1 MKSTHQ
7 ILSLLLASASFAL
20 NTAAQ
25 EVVTIDQSLGQSV
38 EFDETEGMTIRYDSL
53 LNDWKVKM
61 YLYTDSTCSNTEID
75 PTFPD
80 SVYIDRLQRIP
91 AVMELPYNH
100 IVRQYIDR
108 YTKRLRRQVSVMLG
122 AGNFYFPIFEAEL
135 ERYGLPLELKYLPVI
150 ESALKPKAVSPAG
163 AGGLWQFMVGTGKQY
178 GLKVNSV
185 IDERCDPIKS
195 SDAAARY
202 LRDLYRIYHDWALV
216 LAAYNCG
223 PGNVNRAIHRAGA
236 RDYWQIYPFLPK
248 ETRGYVPAFIA
259 ATYAMTY
266 YCEHGICPMRSRFPI
281 ATDTII
287 INRDISL
294 RQISEVVGISLD
306 VLKSLNPQYRTD
318 RIPGKSQP
326 CTLRMPDDMLHAFLD
341 YGDDIYKYRASEL
354 LTRRAEVSVRGEHN
368 QRVTA
373 ATTQPTPPAQNT
385 MVGSEQPSIAETEA
399 IVPTENTNATQTN
412 TPSQP
417 RQNAV
422 TGEVTE
428 VEIETAPASQTE
440 ENTTIIIDDDE
451 DALRPVET
459 NTQRN
464 NTTTNTHGTT
474 PRATNNANTSTRSNN
489 TNTNTSNTNRSAT
502 APSNSSRPA
511 NNTSSSTRTRSQQSS
526 GSNSN
531 SNTTTT
537 NRSRSGQTTTSQQS
551 NSSSSGTGS
560 SGSRNR
566 NRSSQ
571 ATTSQQSN
579 SSSNSTGSSGSRNR
593 NRSSQATTSQQSN
606 SSSSG
611 TGSSGSRNRNRSSQA
626 TTSQQSNSSSNST
639 TGSSGSRNRSRSSQ
653 TTTSPQSNSSSNRS
667 GGTTNRSNRSSSTQN
682 ATSNQTQSTNRS
694 SSSSRNRTNQT
705 TTSSNNSRNRNSQAT
720 TSSSTNKP
728 TSGKSSSTGRN
739 HNSSSNSNSSTT
751 TPRSNRGTRPAG
763 SGKAGSGKK

>member
-1 MKSTHQ
+1 MNKAKH
-7 ILSLLLASASFAL
+7 ILPTLLLSVSVLF
-20 NTAAQ
+20 TATAQ
-25 EVVTIDQSLGQSV
+25 EVVTIDHSLGTSV

-61 YLYTDSTCSNTEID
+61 YLYVDSTCHGTDID

-108 YTKRLRRQVSVMLG
+108 YTKRLRKSVSVMLG

-223 PGNVNRAIHRAGA
+223 PGNVNRAIHRAGS
-236 RDYWQIYPFLPK
+236 RDYWQIYPYLPK

-287 INRDISL
+287 INRDISM

-326 CTLRMPDDMLHAFLD
+326 CILRMPDDMLHAFLD
-341 YGDDIYKYRASEL
+341 YGDDVYKYRASEL
-354 LTRRAEVSVRGEHN
+354 LARRAEVSVRGERN
-368 QRVTA
+368 TRQTA
-373 ATTQPTPPAQNT
+373 QATTGPATQAQSA
-385 MVGSEQPSIAETEA
+385 MPGSNMPSIADTEPV
-399 IVPTENTNATQTN
+399 VPAENQPVAPPTQ
-412 TPSQP
+412 PQ
-417 RQNAV
+417 RAV
-422 TGEVTE
+422 AVGEVTE
-428 VEIETAPASQTE
+428 VAVAENAPDTIIPRTDE
-440 ENTTIIIDDDE
+440 ENGVTTIVDDE
-451 DALRPVET
+451 EGSLQPVQT
-459 NTQRN
+459 NTRRMSSS
-464 NTTTNTHGTT
+464 GG
-474 PRATNNANTSTRSNN
+474 NAQQQQAQPARPAQQQQT
-489 TNTNTSNTNRSAT
+489 
-502 APSNSSRPA
+502 RPA
-511 NNTSSSTRTRSQQSS
+511 NTNNNNRPRQQAQPAQQQQTRPANTNNNRSRQQAQPAQQQQQQTQS
-526 GSNSN
+526 GSN
-531 SNTTTT
+531 T
-537 NRSRSGQTTTSQQS
+537 
-551 NSSSSGTGS
+551 
-560 SGSRNR
+560 RNR
-566 NRSSQ
+566 NRSRQQTQPAQQQQQTQSQ
-571 ATTSQQSN
+571 SNTRNRSRQQAQPAQQQQSQ
-579 SSSNSTGSSGSRNR
+579 SGSNTRNRNRNRQQAQPAQQQTQSGSNTRNR
-593 NRSSQATTSQQSN
+593 NRSTSSQQGN
-606 SSSSG
+606 
-611 TGSSGSRNRNRSSQA
+611 TRN
-626 TTSQQSNSSSNST
+626 
-639 TGSSGSRNRSRSSQ
+639 
-653 TTTSPQSNSSSNRS
+653 
-667 GGTTNRSNRSSSTQN
+667 
-682 ATSNQTQSTNRS
+682 QST
-694 SSSSRNRTNQT
+694 
-705 TTSSNNSRNRNSQAT
+705 AT
-720 TSSSTNKP
+720 P
-728 TSGKSSSTGRN
+728 Q
-739 HNSSSNSNSSTT
+739 
-751 TPRSNRGTRPAG
+751 PRSNRGTRPAG
-763 SGKAGSGKK
+763 SGKAGSGRK

>member
-1 MKSTHQ
+1 MNKAKH
-7 ILSLLLASASFAL
+7 ILPTLLLSVSALF
-20 NTAAQ
+20 TATAQ
-25 EVVTIDQSLGQSV
+25 EVVTIDHSLGTSV

-61 YLYTDSTCSNTEID
+61 YLYVDSTCHGTDID

-108 YTKRLRRQVSVMLG
+108 YTKRLRKSVSVMLG

-223 PGNVNRAIHRAGA
+223 PGNVNRAIHRAGS
-236 RDYWQIYPFLPK
+236 RDYWQIYPYLPK

-287 INRDISL
+287 INRDISM

-326 CTLRMPDDMLHAFLD
+326 CILRMPDDMLHAFLD
-341 YGDDIYKYRASEL
+341 YGDDVYKYRASEL
-354 LTRRAEVSVRGEHN
+354 LARRAEVSVRGERN
-368 QRVTA
+368 TRQTA
-373 ATTQPTPPAQNT
+373 QTTTGPATQAQSA
-385 MVGSEQPSIAETEA
+385 MPGSNMPSIADTEPVVPAENQPATPPTQPQRAVA
-399 IVPTENTNATQTN
+399 I
-412 TPSQP
+412 
-417 RQNAV
+417 
-422 TGEVTE
+422 GEVTE
-428 VEIETAPASQTE
+428 VPIAESAPETIVPGTGE
-440 ENTTIIIDDDE
+440 ENGVTTIVEDE
-451 DALRPVET
+451 EGSLQPVQTNTRRMSSSAGNAQQQQAQPARPVQQQQT
-459 NTQRN
+459 RPAN
-464 NTTTNTHGTT
+464 
-474 PRATNNANTSTRSNN
+474 TNNNN
-489 TNTNTSNTNRSAT
+489 RPRQQTQPTQQHQTWSTNTNNNRSRQQT
-502 APSNSSRPA
+502 QPA
-511 NNTSSSTRTRSQQSS
+511 QQQQQTQS
-526 GSNSN
+526 GSNTRNRTRQQAQPAQQQQQTQSG
-531 SNTTTT
+531 SNTR
-537 NRSRSGQTTTSQQS
+537 NRSRQQAQPAQQQTQSGSNTRNRSRQQAQPAQQQQQTQSGSNTRNRSRQQTQPAQQQQQTQSQS
-551 NSSSSGTGS
+551 NT
-560 SGSRNR
+560 RNR
-566 NRSSQ
+566 NRSRQQ
-571 ATTSQQSN
+571 AQPAQQQQSQ
-579 SSSNSTGSSGSRNR
+579 SGSNTHNRNRSHQQTQPAQQQTQSGSNTRNR
-593 NRSSQATTSQQSN
+593 NRSTSTQQSN
-606 SSSSG
+606 
-611 TGSSGSRNRNRSSQA
+611 TRN
-626 TTSQQSNSSSNST
+626 
-639 TGSSGSRNRSRSSQ
+639 
-653 TTTSPQSNSSSNRS
+653 
-667 GGTTNRSNRSSSTQN
+667 
-682 ATSNQTQSTNRS
+682 QST
-694 SSSSRNRTNQT
+694 
-705 TTSSNNSRNRNSQAT
+705 AT
-720 TSSSTNKP
+720 P
-728 TSGKSSSTGRN
+728 Q
-739 HNSSSNSNSSTT
+739 
-751 TPRSNRGTRPAG
+751 PRSNRGTRPAG
-763 SGKAGSGKK
+763 SGKAGSGRK